1 MSQDLN
7 NLYNQALTAIG
18 HAGNVTDPKATTK
31 QTAILNLWYP
41 VARRAVLS
49 ANNWSSVRAFTRLS
63 LARERASTGLWQ
75 DIDPAPGYQFAYA
88 LPHDCLRPRYLSDYS
103 RFSVSNVG
111 GERVINSNTPQAILH
126 YTRDEPEPSK
136 WDADLYQAILYS
148 LSAAI
153 NMAHN
158 GKPQLSQK
166 FERQVFD
173 LIGLAKVEDA
183 NADDEYFDS
192 LPTLWAGA
200 DFSAPAMAQG
210 SQFFYPTATFAVG
223 AFSQ

>member
-1 MSQDLN
+1 MTQSLN

-18 HAGNVTDPKATTK
+18 HAANVTDPNATSK
-31 QTAILNLWYP
+31 QTATLSLWYP
-41 VARRAVLS
+41 VARRAVLAAS
-49 ANNWSSVRAFTRLS
+49 NWGSVRSFVRLS
-63 LARERASTGLWQ
+63 LARERLSDSTWL
-75 DIDPAPGYQFAYA
+75 DIDPAPGYRFAYA

-103 RFSVSNVG
+103 RFSLSNLG
-111 GERVINSNTPQAILH
+111 GARVLNSNTEQAILH
-126 YTRDEPEPSK
+126 YTRDEIEPSK
-136 WDADLYQAILYS
+136 WDSDLYQAVLYS
-148 LSAAI
+148 LAAAV

-158 GKPQLSQK
+158 GKIQLTQK

-200 DFSAPAMAQG
+200 DFSAPALAQG
-210 SQFFYPTATFAVG
+210 SQFFYPTATYSVG
-223 AFSQ
+223 AFGQ